1 MKHNRIRVGDDFI
14 IDREYGWTLYSFYTG
29 KDKDGQPKRTHKT
42 TYHGS
47 LAQVMDAIIDR
58 QAGMEKSIGDI
69 KAMLTRASE
78 SLTKEA
84 SLLFA

>member
-1 MKHNRIRVGDDFI
+1 
-14 IDREYGWTLYSFYTG
+14 
-29 KDKDGQPKRTHKT
+29 
-42 TYHGS
+42 
-47 LAQVMDAIIDR
+47 VMDAIIDR